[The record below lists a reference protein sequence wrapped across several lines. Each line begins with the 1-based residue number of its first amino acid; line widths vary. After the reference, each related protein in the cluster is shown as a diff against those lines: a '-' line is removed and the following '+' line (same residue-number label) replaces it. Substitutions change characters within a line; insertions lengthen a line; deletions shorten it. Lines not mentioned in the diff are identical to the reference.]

1 MTTIIVYKHYHI
13 ITVTKSCS
21 FSCLFSWVYIAHSG
35 KQLFIVCNLIG
46 KCLLLYNVE
55 YTIIFTSV
63 TMRERERERV
73 LALSHQTFEC
83 NLCTHAWKLI
93 HQKLYP
99 MIERRWST
107 CIEVER
113 NSLMTE
119 RPVIINTIK
128 IGLIYVYFNIHAQ
141 YMYTIYFNNT

>member
-1 MTTIIVYKHYHI
+1 
-13 ITVTKSCS
+13 
-21 FSCLFSWVYIAHSG
+21 
-35 KQLFIVCNLIG
+35 
-46 KCLLLYNVE
+46 
-55 YTIIFTSV
+55 
-63 TMRERERERV
+63 
-73 LALSHQTFEC
+73 
-83 NLCTHAWKLI
+83 
-93 HQKLYP
+93 